1 MLFSD
6 SFLFTLT
13 SIILGKKDRTSREL
27 EFSNMSRR
35 SSRSSTMD
43 QGEFILEC
51 KAAYLSMF
59 DSIKEKIESQDSL
72 LEALQQTGR
81 NPSVKILK
89 KYWTN
94 DTDELSFDDF
104 VDICKKEPVTTSDD
118 LMKAFRKIDINGDGY
133 ISLEELH
140 KILTSK
146 GEKKSK
152 SEVKKMIDEVD
163 ENKDGRLDY
172 KEFCQMVMST
182 TEESKKMQRKMMER
196 KEKKKR
202 QDIERRG
209 DISGSQVSVRS
220 AASSVKNQEKS
231 ASKANVESGNGKKEA
246 NKENKD
252 DDDDDDDD
260 EIDEECVTARS
271 GSARSERPKPSP
283 RKSMSET
290 TTSQAQDVS
299 HSRTSLREKTEDVS
313 GSRTSLQSKDDVL
326 LTSRRSSR
334 SQNKDSSRSK
344 KEKDREGLS
353 SSRLSNSPDKLMGS
367 NSTLQNIPDV
377 IGSNISLTSASGLM
391 AKNLRQNGK
400 EFDCDFVAVMMFVT
414 YTGEGSPP
422 IPAQRKSLLHTA
434 SSSDPDDLPR
444 PSPRVKKD
452 KSRQGSV
459 SRAHKLDEPKNLREW
474 THTKSKGS
482 FFMEDGSLICHQYD
496 FNLPDDSKI
505 WITIQPQKGS
515 RGMDSSPVDT
525 SVFILRDRPDEDGNL
540 LVAFTEHRDSRGK
553 YGVSCDLS
561 AGKYYIMPYTTG
573 CRFKSRKSESG
584 KEAKLVSQDK
594 GGKYVITKSFRKVL
608 EDIFDYSDL
617 DGNGFMSRKEFN
629 LFNIRTSGE
638 EVADEEWQVVEDRI
652 DLEDGEITKAG
663 FLQLNEL
670 EAEDSEGDTEDLW
683 TTLVSM
689 GYNKQLVM
697 DQANVPSNLDV
708 LYTEDCENDADYPTY
723 PGDLSFDDIISKSF
737 IKHGEISRVKG
748 MKDLC
753 MYTYTND
760 GWATLVLDNKSH
772 TRVRVELDCSR
783 SENVTSNHDSL
794 QRTLRVDPGSTV
806 IAYHLMPEDDDRDWQ
821 VKCTETIR

>member
-1 MLFSD
+1 
-6 SFLFTLT
+6 
-13 SIILGKKDRTSREL
+13 
-27 EFSNMSRR
+27 MSRR

-202 QDIERRG
+202 QDIERRVG
-209 DISGSQVSVRS
+209 TPAGS
-220 AASSVKNQEKS
+220 
-231 ASKANVESGNGKKEA
+231 
-246 NKENKD
+246 
-252 DDDDDDDD
+252 
-260 EIDEECVTARS
+260 
-271 GSARSERPKPSP
+271 
-283 RKSMSET
+283 RKS
-290 TTSQAQDVS
+290 
-299 HSRTSLREKTEDVS
+299 
-313 GSRTSLQSKDDVL
+313 
-326 LTSRRSSR
+326 
-334 SQNKDSSRSK
+334 
-344 KEKDREGLS
+344 
-353 SSRLSNSPDKLMGS
+353 
-367 NSTLQNIPDV
+367 
-377 IGSNISLTSASGLM
+377 
-391 AKNLRQNGK
+391 
-400 EFDCDFVAVMMFVT
+400 
-414 YTGEGSPP
+414 
-422 IPAQRKSLLHTA
+422 SLL
-434 SSSDPDDLPR
+434 SIDDLPR

-697 DQANVPSNLDV
+697 DQACPFQLDV
-708 LYTEDCENDADYPTY
+708 YTEDCDDAELDVVRVDSYPTY

-806 IAYHLMPEDDDRDWQ
+806 VSFLPLN
-821 VKCTETIR
+821 

>member
-1 MLFSD
+1 
-6 SFLFTLT
+6 
-13 SIILGKKDRTSREL
+13 
-27 EFSNMSRR
+27 MSRR

-202 QDIERRG
+202 QDIERR
-209 DISGSQVSVRS
+209 
-220 AASSVKNQEKS
+220 E
-231 ASKANVESGNGKKEA
+231 KEA
-246 NKENKD
+246 NKENK

-391 AKNLRQNGK
+391 AKNLRQNVGTPAGSRK
-400 EFDCDFVAVMMFVT
+400 SSLLSI
-414 YTGEGSPP
+414 GEGSPP

-697 DQANVPSNLDV
+697 DQACPFQLDV
-708 LYTEDCENDADYPTY
+708 YTEDCDDAELDVVRVDSYPTY

-753 MYTYTND
+753 MYTYTNE

>member
-1 MLFSD
+1 
-6 SFLFTLT
+6 
-13 SIILGKKDRTSREL
+13 
-27 EFSNMSRR
+27 
-35 SSRSSTMD
+35 
-43 QGEFILEC
+43 
-51 KAAYLSMF
+51 MF

-81 NPSVKILK
+81 NPSVKVLK
-89 KYWTN
+89 KYWTY

-104 VDICKKEPVTTSDD
+104 VDICRKEPVTTSDD

-163 ENKDGRLDY
+163 ENRDGRLDY
-172 KEFCQMVMST
+172 KEFCKMVMST

-196 KEKKKR
+196 KEKKKK
-202 QDIERRG
+202 QEIERRG
-209 DISGSQVSVRS
+209 DVSGSQVSVRS
-220 AASSVKNQEKS
+220 TASSVKI
-231 ASKANVESGNGKKEA
+231 G
-246 NKENKD
+246 
-252 DDDDDDDD
+252 
-260 EIDEECVTARS
+260 T
-271 GSARSERPKPSP
+271 P
-283 RKSMSET
+283 
-290 TTSQAQDVS
+290 
-299 HSRTSLREKTEDVS
+299 S
-313 GSRTSLQSKDDVL
+313 GSRKS
-326 LTSRRSSR
+326 
-334 SQNKDSSRSK
+334 
-344 KEKDREGLS
+344 
-353 SSRLSNSPDKLMGS
+353 
-367 NSTLQNIPDV
+367 
-377 IGSNISLTSASGLM
+377 
-391 AKNLRQNGK
+391 
-400 EFDCDFVAVMMFVT
+400 
-414 YTGEGSPP
+414 
-422 IPAQRKSLLHTA
+422 SLL
-434 SSSDPDDLPR
+434 SIDDLPR

-452 KSRQGSV
+452 KSRQSSV
-459 SRAHKLDEPKNLREW
+459 SRSHKLDEPKNLREW

-505 WITIQPQKGS
+505 WITMQPQKAS
-515 RGMDSSPVDT
+515 RGMDSNPVDT

-540 LVAFTEHRDSRGK
+540 LVAFTEHRDARGK

-573 CRFKSRKSESG
+573 CRFKSRKSESE

-594 GGKYVITKSFRKVL
+594 GGKYVITKAFRKVL

-689 GYNKQLVM
+689 GYNKQLIM
-697 DQANVPSNLDV
+697 DQACPFQLDV
-708 LYTEDCENDADYPTY
+708 YTEDCDDAELDVVRVDSYPTY

-753 MYTYTND
+753 MYTYKND
-760 GWATLVLDNKSH
+760 GWAALVLDNKSH

-783 SENVTSNHDSL
+783 SENVISNHDSL

>member
-1 MLFSD
+1 
-6 SFLFTLT
+6 
-13 SIILGKKDRTSREL
+13 
-27 EFSNMSRR
+27 MSRR

-81 NPSVKILK
+81 NPSVKVLK

-94 DTDELSFDDF
+94 DIDELSFDDF

-182 TEESKKMQRKMMER
+182 TEENKKMQRKMMER

-209 DISGSQVSVRS
+209 DVSGSQVSVRS

-231 ASKANVESGNGKKEA
+231 ASKANVEFGNGIGTPA
-246 NKENKD
+246 
-252 DDDDDDDD
+252 
-260 EIDEECVTARS
+260 
-271 GSARSERPKPSP
+271 GS
-283 RKSMSET
+283 RKS
-290 TTSQAQDVS
+290 
-299 HSRTSLREKTEDVS
+299 
-313 GSRTSLQSKDDVL
+313 
-326 LTSRRSSR
+326 
-334 SQNKDSSRSK
+334 
-344 KEKDREGLS
+344 
-353 SSRLSNSPDKLMGS
+353 
-367 NSTLQNIPDV
+367 
-377 IGSNISLTSASGLM
+377 
-391 AKNLRQNGK
+391 
-400 EFDCDFVAVMMFVT
+400 
-414 YTGEGSPP
+414 
-422 IPAQRKSLLHTA
+422 SLL
-434 SSSDPDDLPR
+434 SIDDLPR

-573 CRFKSRKSESG
+573 CRFKNRKSESG

-697 DQANVPSNLDV
+697 DQACPFQLDV
-708 LYTEDCENDADYPTY
+708 YTEDCDDAELDVVRVDSYPTY

>member
-1 MLFSD
+1 
-6 SFLFTLT
+6 
-13 SIILGKKDRTSREL
+13 
-27 EFSNMSRR
+27 MSRR

-81 NPSVKILK
+81 NPSVKVLK

-104 VDICKKEPVTTSDD
+104 VDICRKEPVTTSDD

-152 SEVKKMIDEVD
+152 SEVKTMIDEVD
-163 ENKDGRLDY
+163 ENRDGRLDY
-172 KEFCQMVMST
+172 KEEPVLRYSEFCKMVMST

-196 KEKKKR
+196 KEKKKK
-202 QDIERRG
+202 QEIERRG
-209 DISGSQVSVRS
+209 DVSGSQVSVRS
-220 AASSVKNQEKS
+220 TASSVKNQEKS
-231 ASKANVESGNGKKEA
+231 ASQANIESGNRIG
-246 NKENKD
+246 
-252 DDDDDDDD
+252 
-260 EIDEECVTARS
+260 T
-271 GSARSERPKPSP
+271 P
-283 RKSMSET
+283 
-290 TTSQAQDVS
+290 
-299 HSRTSLREKTEDVS
+299 S
-313 GSRTSLQSKDDVL
+313 GSRKS
-326 LTSRRSSR
+326 
-334 SQNKDSSRSK
+334 
-344 KEKDREGLS
+344 
-353 SSRLSNSPDKLMGS
+353 
-367 NSTLQNIPDV
+367 
-377 IGSNISLTSASGLM
+377 
-391 AKNLRQNGK
+391 
-400 EFDCDFVAVMMFVT
+400 
-414 YTGEGSPP
+414 
-422 IPAQRKSLLHTA
+422 SLL
-434 SSSDPDDLPR
+434 SIDDLPR

-452 KSRQGSV
+452 KSRQSSV
-459 SRAHKLDEPKNLREW
+459 SRSHKLDEPKNLREW

-505 WITIQPQKGS
+505 WITMQPQKAS
-515 RGMDSSPVDT
+515 RGMDSNPVDT

-540 LVAFTEHRDSRGK
+540 LVAFTEHRDGRGK

-573 CRFKSRKSESG
+573 CRFKSRKSESE

-594 GGKYVITKSFRKVL
+594 GGKYVITKAFRKVL

-689 GYNKQLVM
+689 GYNKQLIM
-697 DQANVPSNLDV
+697 DQACPFQLDV
-708 LYTEDCENDADYPTY
+708 YTEDCDDAELDVVRVDSYPTY

-753 MYTYTND
+753 MYTYKND
-760 GWATLVLDNKSH
+760 GWASLVLDNKSH

-783 SENVTSNHDSL
+783 SENVISNHDSL
-794 QRTLRVDPGSTV
+794 QRTLRVDPGSTL
-806 IAYHLMPEDDDRDWQ
+806 IAYHLMPEDEDRDWQ

>member
-1 MLFSD
+1 
-6 SFLFTLT
+6 
-13 SIILGKKDRTSREL
+13 
-27 EFSNMSRR
+27 MSRR

-220 AASSVKNQEKS
+220 AASSVK
-231 ASKANVESGNGKKEA
+231 KKEA
-246 NKENKD
+246 NKENK

-344 KEKDREGLS
+344 KEKDREVGT
-353 SSRLSNSPDKLMGS
+353 PAGS
-367 NSTLQNIPDV
+367 
-377 IGSNISLTSASGLM
+377 
-391 AKNLRQNGK
+391 
-400 EFDCDFVAVMMFVT
+400 
-414 YTGEGSPP
+414 
-422 IPAQRKSLLHTA
+422 RKSSLL
-434 SSSDPDDLPR
+434 SIDDLPR

-697 DQANVPSNLDV
+697 DQACPFQLDV
-708 LYTEDCENDADYPTY
+708 YTEDCDDAELDVVRVDSYPTY

-753 MYTYTND
+753 MYTYTNE

>member
-1 MLFSD
+1 
-6 SFLFTLT
+6 
-13 SIILGKKDRTSREL
+13 
-27 EFSNMSRR
+27 MSRR

-220 AASSVKNQEKS
+220 AASSVKIGTP
-231 ASKANVESGNGKKEA
+231 A
-246 NKENKD
+246 
-252 DDDDDDDD
+252 
-260 EIDEECVTARS
+260 
-271 GSARSERPKPSP
+271 GS
-283 RKSMSET
+283 RKS
-290 TTSQAQDVS
+290 
-299 HSRTSLREKTEDVS
+299 SL
-313 GSRTSLQSKDDVL
+313 
-326 LTSRRSSR
+326 
-334 SQNKDSSRSK
+334 
-344 KEKDREGLS
+344 LS
-353 SSRLSNSPDKLMGS
+353 
-367 NSTLQNIPDV
+367 I
-377 IGSNISLTSASGLM
+377 
-391 AKNLRQNGK
+391 
-400 EFDCDFVAVMMFVT
+400 
-414 YTGEGSPP
+414 GEGSPP

-697 DQANVPSNLDV
+697 DQACPFQLDV
-708 LYTEDCENDADYPTY
+708 YTEDCDDAELDVVRVDSYPTY

-806 IAYHLMPEDDDRDWQ
+806 VSFLPLN
-821 VKCTETIR
+821 

>member
-1 MLFSD
+1 
-6 SFLFTLT
+6 
-13 SIILGKKDRTSREL
+13 
-27 EFSNMSRR
+27 
-35 SSRSSTMD
+35 MD

-81 NPSVKILK
+81 NPSVKVLK
-89 KYWTN
+89 KYWTY

-104 VDICKKEPVTTSDD
+104 VDICRKEPVTTSDD

-163 ENKDGRLDY
+163 ENRDGRLDY
-172 KEFCQMVMST
+172 KEFCKMVMST

-196 KEKKKR
+196 KEKKKK
-202 QDIERRG
+202 QEIERRG
-209 DISGSQVSVRS
+209 DVSGSQVSVRS
-220 AASSVKNQEKS
+220 TASSVKNQEKS
-231 ASKANVESGNGKKEA
+231 ASQANIEPGSRKKEA
-246 NKENKD
+246 NKENK
-252 DDDDDDDD
+252 DDDDDDD

-290 TTSQAQDVS
+290 TTSQAKDVS
-299 HSRTSLREKTEDVS
+299 PLRTSFKEKTEDVS

-334 SQNKDSSRSK
+334 SQTKDSSRSK
-344 KEKDREGLS
+344 MEKDREGLS
-353 SSRLSNSPDKLMGS
+353 SSRLSNSPDKLIGS
-367 NSTLQNIPDV
+367 NSTLQNVPDV
-377 IGSNISLTSASGLM
+377 MGSNISLTSASGLM
-391 AKNLRQNGK
+391 AKNLRQNVGTPSGSRK
-400 EFDCDFVAVMMFVT
+400 SSLLSI
-414 YTGEGSPP
+414 GEGSPP

-452 KSRQGSV
+452 KSRQSSV
-459 SRAHKLDEPKNLREW
+459 SRSHKLDEPKNLREW

-505 WITIQPQKGS
+505 WITMQPQKAS
-515 RGMDSSPVDT
+515 RGMDSNPVDT

-540 LVAFTEHRDSRGK
+540 LVAFTEHRDARGK

-573 CRFKSRKSESG
+573 CRFKSRKSESE

-594 GGKYVITKSFRKVL
+594 GGKYVITKAFRKVL

-663 FLQLNEL
+663 F
-670 EAEDSEGDTEDLW
+670 S
-683 TTLVSM
+683 TT
-689 GYNKQLVM
+689 
-697 DQANVPSNLDV
+697 
-708 LYTEDCENDADYPTY
+708 
-723 PGDLSFDDIISKSF
+723 
-737 IKHGEISRVKG
+737 
-748 MKDLC
+748 
-753 MYTYTND
+753 
-760 GWATLVLDNKSH
+760 
-772 TRVRVELDCSR
+772 
-783 SENVTSNHDSL
+783 
-794 QRTLRVDPGSTV
+794 QRIGS
-806 IAYHLMPEDDDRDWQ
+806 
-821 VKCTETIR
+821 

>member
-1 MLFSD
+1 
-6 SFLFTLT
+6 
-13 SIILGKKDRTSREL
+13 
-27 EFSNMSRR
+27 MSRR

-172 KEFCQMVMST
+172 KEEPVLFYSEFCQMVMST

-202 QDIERRG
+202 QDIERRVG
-209 DISGSQVSVRS
+209 TPAGS
-220 AASSVKNQEKS
+220 
-231 ASKANVESGNGKKEA
+231 
-246 NKENKD
+246 
-252 DDDDDDDD
+252 
-260 EIDEECVTARS
+260 
-271 GSARSERPKPSP
+271 
-283 RKSMSET
+283 RKS
-290 TTSQAQDVS
+290 
-299 HSRTSLREKTEDVS
+299 SL
-313 GSRTSLQSKDDVL
+313 
-326 LTSRRSSR
+326 
-334 SQNKDSSRSK
+334 
-344 KEKDREGLS
+344 LS
-353 SSRLSNSPDKLMGS
+353 
-367 NSTLQNIPDV
+367 I
-377 IGSNISLTSASGLM
+377 
-391 AKNLRQNGK
+391 
-400 EFDCDFVAVMMFVT
+400 
-414 YTGEGSPP
+414 GEGSPP

-697 DQANVPSNLDV
+697 DQACPFQLDV
-708 LYTEDCENDADYPTY
+708 YTEDCDDAELDVVRVDSYPTY

-753 MYTYTND
+753 MYTYTNE

>member
-1 MLFSD
+1 
-6 SFLFTLT
+6 
-13 SIILGKKDRTSREL
+13 
-27 EFSNMSRR
+27 MSRR

-81 NPSVKILK
+81 NPSVKVLK

-94 DTDELSFDDF
+94 DIDELSFDDF

-182 TEESKKMQRKMMER
+182 TEENKKMQRKMMER

-209 DISGSQVSVRS
+209 DVSGSQVSVRS

-231 ASKANVESGNGKKEA
+231 ASKANVEFGNGIGTPA
-246 NKENKD
+246 
-252 DDDDDDDD
+252 
-260 EIDEECVTARS
+260 
-271 GSARSERPKPSP
+271 GS
-283 RKSMSET
+283 RKS
-290 TTSQAQDVS
+290 
-299 HSRTSLREKTEDVS
+299 SL
-313 GSRTSLQSKDDVL
+313 
-326 LTSRRSSR
+326 
-334 SQNKDSSRSK
+334 
-344 KEKDREGLS
+344 LS
-353 SSRLSNSPDKLMGS
+353 
-367 NSTLQNIPDV
+367 I
-377 IGSNISLTSASGLM
+377 
-391 AKNLRQNGK
+391 
-400 EFDCDFVAVMMFVT
+400 
-414 YTGEGSPP
+414 GEGSPP

-573 CRFKSRKSESG
+573 CRFKNRKSESG

-697 DQANVPSNLDV
+697 DQACPFQLDV
-708 LYTEDCENDADYPTY
+708 YTEDCDDAELDVVRVDSYPTY

>member
-6 SFLFTLT
+6 NFLFTLT
-13 SIILGKKDRTSREL
+13 SILLGKDRTSREL

-202 QDIERRG
+202 QDIERR
-209 DISGSQVSVRS
+209 
-220 AASSVKNQEKS
+220 
-231 ASKANVESGNGKKEA
+231 
-246 NKENKD
+246 
-252 DDDDDDDD
+252 
-260 EIDEECVTARS
+260 
-271 GSARSERPKPSP
+271 
-283 RKSMSET
+283 
-290 TTSQAQDVS
+290 
-299 HSRTSLREKTEDVS
+299 
-313 GSRTSLQSKDDVL
+313 
-326 LTSRRSSR
+326 
-334 SQNKDSSRSK
+334 
-344 KEKDREGLS
+344 
-353 SSRLSNSPDKLMGS
+353 
-367 NSTLQNIPDV
+367 
-377 IGSNISLTSASGLM
+377 
-391 AKNLRQNGK
+391 
-400 EFDCDFVAVMMFVT
+400 
-414 YTGEGSPP
+414 
-422 IPAQRKSLLHTA
+422 
-434 SSSDPDDLPR
+434 DDLPR

-697 DQANVPSNLDV
+697 DQACPFQLDV
-708 LYTEDCENDADYPTY
+708 YTEDCDDAELDVVRVDSYPTY

-737 IKHGEISRVKG
+737 IKQGEISRVKG

>member
-1 MLFSD
+1 
-6 SFLFTLT
+6 
-13 SIILGKKDRTSREL
+13 
-27 EFSNMSRR
+27 
-35 SSRSSTMD
+35 
-43 QGEFILEC
+43 
-51 KAAYLSMF
+51 
-59 DSIKEKIESQDSL
+59 
-72 LEALQQTGR
+72 
-81 NPSVKILK
+81 
-89 KYWTN
+89 
-94 DTDELSFDDF
+94 
-104 VDICKKEPVTTSDD
+104 
-118 LMKAFRKIDINGDGY
+118 
-133 ISLEELH
+133 
-140 KILTSK
+140 
-146 GEKKSK
+146 
-152 SEVKKMIDEVD
+152 
-163 ENKDGRLDY
+163 
-172 KEFCQMVMST
+172 MVMST

-220 AASSVKNQEKS
+220 AASSVK
-231 ASKANVESGNGKKEA
+231 KKEA
-246 NKENKD
+246 NKENK
-252 DDDDDDDD
+252 DDDDDD

-353 SSRLSNSPDKLMGS
+353 SSRLSNSPDKLLGS

-391 AKNLRQNGK
+391 AKNLRQNVGTP
-400 EFDCDFVAVMMFVT
+400 A
-414 YTGEGSPP
+414 GS
-422 IPAQRKSLLHTA
+422 RKSSLL
-434 SSSDPDDLPR
+434 SIDDLPR

-697 DQANVPSNLDV
+697 DQACPFQLDV
-708 LYTEDCENDADYPTY
+708 YTEDCDDAELDVVRVDSYPTY

-806 IAYHLMPEDDDRDWQ
+806 VSFLPLN
-821 VKCTETIR
+821 

>member
-6 SFLFTLT
+6 NFLFTLT
-13 SIILGKKDRTSREL
+13 SILLGKDRTSREL

-202 QDIERRG
+202 QDIERR
-209 DISGSQVSVRS
+209 
-220 AASSVKNQEKS
+220 E
-231 ASKANVESGNGKKEA
+231 KEA

-252 DDDDDDDD
+252 EDDD

-299 HSRTSLREKTEDVS
+299 PSRTSLREKTEDVS

-391 AKNLRQNGK
+391 AKNLRQNVGTPAGSRK
-400 EFDCDFVAVMMFVT
+400 SSLLSI
-414 YTGEGSPP
+414 GEGSPP

-697 DQANVPSNLDV
+697 DQACPFQLDV
-708 LYTEDCENDADYPTY
+708 YTEDCDDAELDVVRVDSYPTY

-737 IKHGEISRVKG
+737 IKQGEISRVKG

>member
-1 MLFSD
+1 
-6 SFLFTLT
+6 
-13 SIILGKKDRTSREL
+13 
-27 EFSNMSRR
+27 MSRR

-202 QDIERRG
+202 QDIERR
-209 DISGSQVSVRS
+209 
-220 AASSVKNQEKS
+220 E
-231 ASKANVESGNGKKEA
+231 KEA
-246 NKENKD
+246 NKENK
-252 DDDDDDDD
+252 DDDDDD

-344 KEKDREGLS
+344 KEKDREVGTPAGSRKSSLLS
-353 SSRLSNSPDKLMGS
+353 
-367 NSTLQNIPDV
+367 I
-377 IGSNISLTSASGLM
+377 
-391 AKNLRQNGK
+391 
-400 EFDCDFVAVMMFVT
+400 
-414 YTGEGSPP
+414 GEGSPP

-697 DQANVPSNLDV
+697 DQACPFQLDV
-708 LYTEDCENDADYPTY
+708 YTEDCDDAELDVVRVDSYPTY

-806 IAYHLMPEDDDRDWQ
+806 VSFLPLN
-821 VKCTETIR
+821 

>member
-6 SFLFTLT
+6 NFLFTLT
-13 SIILGKKDRTSREL
+13 SILLGKDRTSREL

-209 DISGSQVSVRS
+209 DVSGSQVSVRS

-231 ASKANVESGNGKKEA
+231 SSHAYIGNGKKEA

-252 DDDDDDDD
+252 EDDD

-299 HSRTSLREKTEDVS
+299 PSRTSLREKTEDVS

-391 AKNLRQNGK
+391 AKNLRQNVGTPAGSRK
-400 EFDCDFVAVMMFVT
+400 SSLLSI
-414 YTGEGSPP
+414 GEGSPP

-697 DQANVPSNLDV
+697 DQACPFQLDV
-708 LYTEDCENDADYPTY
+708 YTEDCDDAELDVVRVDSYPTY

-737 IKHGEISRVKG
+737 IKQGEISRVKG

>member
-1 MLFSD
+1 
-6 SFLFTLT
+6 
-13 SIILGKKDRTSREL
+13 
-27 EFSNMSRR
+27 MSRR

-172 KEFCQMVMST
+172 KEEPVLFYSEFCQMVMST

-231 ASKANVESGNGKKEA
+231 SSKANVESGNGKKEA
-246 NKENKD
+246 NKENK

-344 KEKDREGLS
+344 KEKDREVGT
-353 SSRLSNSPDKLMGS
+353 PAGS
-367 NSTLQNIPDV
+367 
-377 IGSNISLTSASGLM
+377 
-391 AKNLRQNGK
+391 
-400 EFDCDFVAVMMFVT
+400 
-414 YTGEGSPP
+414 
-422 IPAQRKSLLHTA
+422 RKSSLL
-434 SSSDPDDLPR
+434 SIDDLPR

-697 DQANVPSNLDV
+697 DQACPFQLDV
-708 LYTEDCENDADYPTY
+708 YTEDCDDAELDVVRVDSYPTY

-753 MYTYTND
+753 MYTYTNE

>member
-1 MLFSD
+1 
-6 SFLFTLT
+6 
-13 SIILGKKDRTSREL
+13 
-27 EFSNMSRR
+27 
-35 SSRSSTMD
+35 MD

-81 NPSVKILK
+81 NPSVKVLK
-89 KYWTN
+89 KYWTY

-104 VDICKKEPVTTSDD
+104 VDICRKEPVTTSDD

-163 ENKDGRLDY
+163 ENRDGRLDY
-172 KEFCQMVMST
+172 KEFCKMVMST

-196 KEKKKR
+196 KEKKKK
-202 QDIERRG
+202 QEIERRG
-209 DISGSQVSVRS
+209 DVSGSQVSVRS
-220 AASSVKNQEKS
+220 TASSVK
-231 ASKANVESGNGKKEA
+231 KKEA
-246 NKENKD
+246 NKENK
-252 DDDDDDDD
+252 DDDDDDD

-290 TTSQAQDVS
+290 TTSQAKDVS
-299 HSRTSLREKTEDVS
+299 PLRTSFKEKTEDVS

-334 SQNKDSSRSK
+334 SQTKDSSRSK
-344 KEKDREGLS
+344 MEKDREGLS
-353 SSRLSNSPDKLMGS
+353 SSRLSNSPDKLIGS
-367 NSTLQNIPDV
+367 NSTLQNVPDV
-377 IGSNISLTSASGLM
+377 MGSNISLTSASGLM
-391 AKNLRQNGK
+391 AKNLRQNVG
-400 EFDCDFVAVMMFVT
+400 T
-414 YTGEGSPP
+414 PSGS
-422 IPAQRKSLLHTA
+422 RKSSLL
-434 SSSDPDDLPR
+434 SIDDLPR

-452 KSRQGSV
+452 KSRQSSV
-459 SRAHKLDEPKNLREW
+459 SRSHKLDEPKNLREW

-505 WITIQPQKGS
+505 WITMQPQKAS
-515 RGMDSSPVDT
+515 RGMDSNPVDT

-540 LVAFTEHRDSRGK
+540 LVAFTEHRDARGK

-573 CRFKSRKSESG
+573 CRFKSRKSESE

-594 GGKYVITKSFRKVL
+594 GGKYVITKAFRKVL

-663 FLQLNEL
+663 F
-670 EAEDSEGDTEDLW
+670 S
-683 TTLVSM
+683 TT
-689 GYNKQLVM
+689 
-697 DQANVPSNLDV
+697 
-708 LYTEDCENDADYPTY
+708 
-723 PGDLSFDDIISKSF
+723 
-737 IKHGEISRVKG
+737 
-748 MKDLC
+748 
-753 MYTYTND
+753 
-760 GWATLVLDNKSH
+760 
-772 TRVRVELDCSR
+772 
-783 SENVTSNHDSL
+783 
-794 QRTLRVDPGSTV
+794 QRIGS
-806 IAYHLMPEDDDRDWQ
+806 
-821 VKCTETIR
+821 

>member
-6 SFLFTLT
+6 NFLFTLT
-13 SIILGKKDRTSREL
+13 SILLGKDRTSREL

-209 DISGSQVSVRS
+209 DVSGSQVSVRS

-231 ASKANVESGNGKKEA
+231 SSHAYIGNGKKEA

-252 DDDDDDDD
+252 EDDD

-299 HSRTSLREKTEDVS
+299 PSRTSLREKTEDVS

-344 KEKDREGLS
+344 KEKDREVGTPAGSRKSSLLS
-353 SSRLSNSPDKLMGS
+353 
-367 NSTLQNIPDV
+367 I
-377 IGSNISLTSASGLM
+377 
-391 AKNLRQNGK
+391 
-400 EFDCDFVAVMMFVT
+400 
-414 YTGEGSPP
+414 GEGSPP

-697 DQANVPSNLDV
+697 DQACPFQLDV
-708 LYTEDCENDADYPTY
+708 YTEDCDDAELDVVRVDSYPTY

-737 IKHGEISRVKG
+737 IKQGEISRVKG

>member
-6 SFLFTLT
+6 NFLFTLT
-13 SIILGKKDRTSREL
+13 SILLGKDRTSREL

-209 DISGSQVSVRS
+209 DVSGSQVSVRS
-220 AASSVKNQEKS
+220 AASSVKIGTP
-231 ASKANVESGNGKKEA
+231 A
-246 NKENKD
+246 
-252 DDDDDDDD
+252 
-260 EIDEECVTARS
+260 
-271 GSARSERPKPSP
+271 GS
-283 RKSMSET
+283 RKS
-290 TTSQAQDVS
+290 
-299 HSRTSLREKTEDVS
+299 
-313 GSRTSLQSKDDVL
+313 
-326 LTSRRSSR
+326 
-334 SQNKDSSRSK
+334 
-344 KEKDREGLS
+344 
-353 SSRLSNSPDKLMGS
+353 
-367 NSTLQNIPDV
+367 
-377 IGSNISLTSASGLM
+377 
-391 AKNLRQNGK
+391 
-400 EFDCDFVAVMMFVT
+400 
-414 YTGEGSPP
+414 
-422 IPAQRKSLLHTA
+422 SLL
-434 SSSDPDDLPR
+434 SIDDLPR

-697 DQANVPSNLDV
+697 DQACPFQLDV
-708 LYTEDCENDADYPTY
+708 YTEDCDDAELDVVRVDSYPTY

-737 IKHGEISRVKG
+737 IKQGEISRVKG

>member
-1 MLFSD
+1 
-6 SFLFTLT
+6 
-13 SIILGKKDRTSREL
+13 
-27 EFSNMSRR
+27 MSRR

-81 NPSVKILK
+81 NPSVKVLK

-94 DTDELSFDDF
+94 DIDELSFDDF

-182 TEESKKMQRKMMER
+182 TEENKKMQRKMMER

-202 QDIERRG
+202 QDIERR
-209 DISGSQVSVRS
+209 D
-220 AASSVKNQEKS
+220 QEKS
-231 ASKANVESGNGKKEA
+231 ASKANVEFGNGKKEA

-252 DDDDDDDD
+252 EDDD
-260 EIDEECVTARS
+260 EIDEECVTARN

-299 HSRTSLREKTEDVS
+299 PSRTSLREKTEDVS

-344 KEKDREGLS
+344 KEKDKEGLS

-367 NSTLQNIPDV
+367 NSTLQNVPDV

-391 AKNLRQNGK
+391 AKNLRQNVGTPAGSRK
-400 EFDCDFVAVMMFVT
+400 SSLLSI
-414 YTGEGSPP
+414 GEGSPP

-573 CRFKSRKSESG
+573 CRFKNRKSESG

-697 DQANVPSNLDV
+697 DQACPFQLDV
-708 LYTEDCENDADYPTY
+708 YTEDCDDAELDVVRVDSYPTY

>member
-1 MLFSD
+1 
-6 SFLFTLT
+6 
-13 SIILGKKDRTSREL
+13 
-27 EFSNMSRR
+27 MSRR

-81 NPSVKILK
+81 NPSVKVLK

-94 DTDELSFDDF
+94 DIDELSFDDF

-182 TEESKKMQRKMMER
+182 TEENKKMQRKMMER

-209 DISGSQVSVRS
+209 DVSGSQVSVRS
-220 AASSVKNQEKS
+220 AASSVKIGTP
-231 ASKANVESGNGKKEA
+231 A
-246 NKENKD
+246 
-252 DDDDDDDD
+252 
-260 EIDEECVTARS
+260 
-271 GSARSERPKPSP
+271 GS
-283 RKSMSET
+283 RKS
-290 TTSQAQDVS
+290 
-299 HSRTSLREKTEDVS
+299 
-313 GSRTSLQSKDDVL
+313 
-326 LTSRRSSR
+326 
-334 SQNKDSSRSK
+334 
-344 KEKDREGLS
+344 
-353 SSRLSNSPDKLMGS
+353 
-367 NSTLQNIPDV
+367 
-377 IGSNISLTSASGLM
+377 
-391 AKNLRQNGK
+391 
-400 EFDCDFVAVMMFVT
+400 
-414 YTGEGSPP
+414 
-422 IPAQRKSLLHTA
+422 SLL
-434 SSSDPDDLPR
+434 SIDDLPR

-573 CRFKSRKSESG
+573 CRFKNRKSESG

-697 DQANVPSNLDV
+697 DQACPFQLDV
-708 LYTEDCENDADYPTY
+708 YTEDCDDAELDVVRVDSYPTY

>member
-6 SFLFTLT
+6 NFLFTLT
-13 SIILGKKDRTSREL
+13 SILLGKDRTSREL

-202 QDIERRG
+202 QDIERR
-209 DISGSQVSVRS
+209 D
-220 AASSVKNQEKS
+220 QEKS
-231 ASKANVESGNGKKEA
+231 SSHAYIGNGIGTPA
-246 NKENKD
+246 
-252 DDDDDDDD
+252 
-260 EIDEECVTARS
+260 
-271 GSARSERPKPSP
+271 GS
-283 RKSMSET
+283 RKS
-290 TTSQAQDVS
+290 
-299 HSRTSLREKTEDVS
+299 
-313 GSRTSLQSKDDVL
+313 
-326 LTSRRSSR
+326 
-334 SQNKDSSRSK
+334 
-344 KEKDREGLS
+344 
-353 SSRLSNSPDKLMGS
+353 
-367 NSTLQNIPDV
+367 
-377 IGSNISLTSASGLM
+377 
-391 AKNLRQNGK
+391 
-400 EFDCDFVAVMMFVT
+400 
-414 YTGEGSPP
+414 
-422 IPAQRKSLLHTA
+422 SLL
-434 SSSDPDDLPR
+434 SIDDLPR

-697 DQANVPSNLDV
+697 DQACPFQLDV
-708 LYTEDCENDADYPTY
+708 YTEDCDDAELDVVRVDSYPTY

-737 IKHGEISRVKG
+737 IKQGEISRVKG

>member
-1 MLFSD
+1 
-6 SFLFTLT
+6 
-13 SIILGKKDRTSREL
+13 
-27 EFSNMSRR
+27 MSRR

-81 NPSVKILK
+81 NPSVKVLK

-104 VDICKKEPVTTSDD
+104 VDICRKEPVTTSDD

-152 SEVKKMIDEVD
+152 SEVKTMIDEVD
-163 ENKDGRLDY
+163 ENRDGRLDY
-172 KEFCQMVMST
+172 KEFCKMVMST

-196 KEKKKR
+196 KEKKKK
-202 QDIERRG
+202 QEIERRG
-209 DISGSQVSVRS
+209 DVSGSQVSVRS
-220 AASSVKNQEKS
+220 TASSVKNQEKS
-231 ASKANVESGNGKKEA
+231 ASQANIESGNRKKEA
-246 NKENKD
+246 NKENK
-252 DDDDDDDD
+252 DDDDDD

-290 TTSQAQDVS
+290 TTSQAKDVS
-299 HSRTSLREKTEDVS
+299 PLRTSFKEKTEDIS

-334 SQNKDSSRSK
+334 SQTKDSSRSK
-344 KEKDREGLS
+344 KEKDREGLC

-367 NSTLQNIPDV
+367 NSTLQNVPDV
-377 IGSNISLTSASGLM
+377 IGSNVSLTSASGLM
-391 AKNLRQNGK
+391 AKNLRQN
-400 EFDCDFVAVMMFVT
+400 
-414 YTGEGSPP
+414 GEGSPP

-452 KSRQGSV
+452 KSRQSSV
-459 SRAHKLDEPKNLREW
+459 SRSHKLDEPKNLREW

-505 WITIQPQKGS
+505 WITMQPQKAS
-515 RGMDSSPVDT
+515 RGMDSNPVDT

-540 LVAFTEHRDSRGK
+540 LVAFTEHRDGRGK

-573 CRFKSRKSESG
+573 CRFKSRKSESE

-594 GGKYVITKSFRKVL
+594 GGKYVITKAFRKVL

-689 GYNKQLVM
+689 GYNKQLIM
-697 DQANVPSNLDV
+697 DQACPFQLDV
-708 LYTEDCENDADYPTY
+708 YTEDCDDAELDVVRVDSYPTY

-753 MYTYTND
+753 MYTYKND
-760 GWATLVLDNKSH
+760 GWASLVLDNKSH

-783 SENVTSNHDSL
+783 SENVISNHDSL
-794 QRTLRVDPGSTV
+794 QRTLRVDPGSTL
-806 IAYHLMPEDDDRDWQ
+806 IAYHLMPEDEDRDWQ

>member
-1 MLFSD
+1 
-6 SFLFTLT
+6 
-13 SIILGKKDRTSREL
+13 
-27 EFSNMSRR
+27 MSRR

-202 QDIERRG
+202 QDIERR
-209 DISGSQVSVRS
+209 
-220 AASSVKNQEKS
+220 E
-231 ASKANVESGNGKKEA
+231 KEA
-246 NKENKD
+246 NKENK
-252 DDDDDDDD
+252 DDDDDD

-353 SSRLSNSPDKLMGS
+353 SSRLSNSPDKLLGS

-391 AKNLRQNGK
+391 AKNLRQNVGTP
-400 EFDCDFVAVMMFVT
+400 A
-414 YTGEGSPP
+414 GS
-422 IPAQRKSLLHTA
+422 RKSSLL
-434 SSSDPDDLPR
+434 SIDDLPR

-697 DQANVPSNLDV
+697 DQACPFQLDV
-708 LYTEDCENDADYPTY
+708 YTEDCDDAELDVVRVDSYPTY

-806 IAYHLMPEDDDRDWQ
+806 VSFLPLN
-821 VKCTETIR
+821 

>member
-1 MLFSD
+1 
-6 SFLFTLT
+6 
-13 SIILGKKDRTSREL
+13 
-27 EFSNMSRR
+27 MSRR

-81 NPSVKILK
+81 NPSVKVLK

-94 DTDELSFDDF
+94 DIDELSFDDF

-163 ENKDGRLDY
+163 DNKDGRLDY

-209 DISGSQVSVRS
+209 DVSGSQVSVRS

-231 ASKANVESGNGKKEA
+231 ASKANVEFGNGIGTPA
-246 NKENKD
+246 
-252 DDDDDDDD
+252 
-260 EIDEECVTARS
+260 
-271 GSARSERPKPSP
+271 GS
-283 RKSMSET
+283 RKS
-290 TTSQAQDVS
+290 
-299 HSRTSLREKTEDVS
+299 SL
-313 GSRTSLQSKDDVL
+313 
-326 LTSRRSSR
+326 
-334 SQNKDSSRSK
+334 
-344 KEKDREGLS
+344 LS
-353 SSRLSNSPDKLMGS
+353 
-367 NSTLQNIPDV
+367 I
-377 IGSNISLTSASGLM
+377 
-391 AKNLRQNGK
+391 
-400 EFDCDFVAVMMFVT
+400 
-414 YTGEGSPP
+414 GEGSPP

-434 SSSDPDDLPR
+434 SPSDPDDLPR

-452 KSRQGSV
+452 KSRQGSA

-573 CRFKSRKSESG
+573 CRFKNRKSESG

-697 DQANVPSNLDV
+697 DQACPFQLDV
-708 LYTEDCENDADYPTY
+708 YTEDCDDAELDVVRVDSYPTY

>member
-1 MLFSD
+1 
-6 SFLFTLT
+6 
-13 SIILGKKDRTSREL
+13 
-27 EFSNMSRR
+27 MSRR

-172 KEFCQMVMST
+172 KEEPVLFYSEFCQMVMST

-220 AASSVKNQEKS
+220 AASSVKIGTP
-231 ASKANVESGNGKKEA
+231 A
-246 NKENKD
+246 
-252 DDDDDDDD
+252 
-260 EIDEECVTARS
+260 
-271 GSARSERPKPSP
+271 GS
-283 RKSMSET
+283 RKS
-290 TTSQAQDVS
+290 
-299 HSRTSLREKTEDVS
+299 
-313 GSRTSLQSKDDVL
+313 
-326 LTSRRSSR
+326 
-334 SQNKDSSRSK
+334 
-344 KEKDREGLS
+344 
-353 SSRLSNSPDKLMGS
+353 
-367 NSTLQNIPDV
+367 
-377 IGSNISLTSASGLM
+377 
-391 AKNLRQNGK
+391 
-400 EFDCDFVAVMMFVT
+400 
-414 YTGEGSPP
+414 
-422 IPAQRKSLLHTA
+422 SLL
-434 SSSDPDDLPR
+434 SIDDLPR

-697 DQANVPSNLDV
+697 DQACPFQLDV
-708 LYTEDCENDADYPTY
+708 YTEDCDDAELDVVRVDSYPTY

-753 MYTYTND
+753 MYTYTNE

>member
-6 SFLFTLT
+6 NFLFTLT
-13 SIILGKKDRTSREL
+13 SILLGKDRTSREL

-209 DISGSQVSVRS
+209 DVSGSQVSVRS

-231 ASKANVESGNGKKEA
+231 SSHAYIGNGKKEA

-252 DDDDDDDD
+252 EDDD

-299 HSRTSLREKTEDVS
+299 PSRTSLREKTEDVS

-391 AKNLRQNGK
+391 AKNLRQNVGTP
-400 EFDCDFVAVMMFVT
+400 A
-414 YTGEGSPP
+414 GS
-422 IPAQRKSLLHTA
+422 RKSSLL
-434 SSSDPDDLPR
+434 SIDDLPR

-697 DQANVPSNLDV
+697 DQACPFQLDV
-708 LYTEDCENDADYPTY
+708 YTEDCDDAELDVVRVDSYPTY

-737 IKHGEISRVKG
+737 IKQGEISRVKG

>member
-1 MLFSD
+1 
-6 SFLFTLT
+6 
-13 SIILGKKDRTSREL
+13 
-27 EFSNMSRR
+27 MSRR

-172 KEFCQMVMST
+172 KEEPVLFYSEFCQMVMST

-202 QDIERRG
+202 QDIERR
-209 DISGSQVSVRS
+209 
-220 AASSVKNQEKS
+220 E
-231 ASKANVESGNGKKEA
+231 KEA
-246 NKENKD
+246 NKENK

-391 AKNLRQNGK
+391 AKNLRQNVGTPAGSRK
-400 EFDCDFVAVMMFVT
+400 SSLLSI
-414 YTGEGSPP
+414 GEGSPP

-697 DQANVPSNLDV
+697 DQACPFQLDV
-708 LYTEDCENDADYPTY
+708 YTEDCDDAELDVVRVDSYPTY

-753 MYTYTND
+753 MYTYTNE

>member
-1 MLFSD
+1 
-6 SFLFTLT
+6 
-13 SIILGKKDRTSREL
+13 
-27 EFSNMSRR
+27 MSRR

-81 NPSVKILK
+81 NPSVKVLK

-94 DTDELSFDDF
+94 DIDELSFDDF

-182 TEESKKMQRKMMER
+182 TEENKKMQRKMMER

-202 QDIERRG
+202 QDIERRVG
-209 DISGSQVSVRS
+209 TPAGS
-220 AASSVKNQEKS
+220 
-231 ASKANVESGNGKKEA
+231 
-246 NKENKD
+246 
-252 DDDDDDDD
+252 
-260 EIDEECVTARS
+260 
-271 GSARSERPKPSP
+271 
-283 RKSMSET
+283 RKS
-290 TTSQAQDVS
+290 
-299 HSRTSLREKTEDVS
+299 SL
-313 GSRTSLQSKDDVL
+313 
-326 LTSRRSSR
+326 
-334 SQNKDSSRSK
+334 
-344 KEKDREGLS
+344 LS
-353 SSRLSNSPDKLMGS
+353 
-367 NSTLQNIPDV
+367 I
-377 IGSNISLTSASGLM
+377 
-391 AKNLRQNGK
+391 
-400 EFDCDFVAVMMFVT
+400 
-414 YTGEGSPP
+414 GEGSPP

-573 CRFKSRKSESG
+573 CRFKNRKSESG

-697 DQANVPSNLDV
+697 DQACPFQLDV
-708 LYTEDCENDADYPTY
+708 YTEDCDDAELDVVRVDSYPTY

>member
-1 MLFSD
+1 
-6 SFLFTLT
+6 
-13 SIILGKKDRTSREL
+13 
-27 EFSNMSRR
+27 MSRR

-220 AASSVKNQEKS
+220 AASSVK
-231 ASKANVESGNGKKEA
+231 KKEA
-246 NKENKD
+246 NKENK

-391 AKNLRQNGK
+391 AKNLRQNVGTPAGSRK
-400 EFDCDFVAVMMFVT
+400 SSLLSI
-414 YTGEGSPP
+414 GEGSPP

-697 DQANVPSNLDV
+697 DQACPFQLDV
-708 LYTEDCENDADYPTY
+708 YTEDCDDAELDVVRVDSYPTY

-753 MYTYTND
+753 MYTYTNE

>member
-1 MLFSD
+1 
-6 SFLFTLT
+6 
-13 SIILGKKDRTSREL
+13 
-27 EFSNMSRR
+27 MSRR

-81 NPSVKILK
+81 NPSVKVLK

-104 VDICKKEPVTTSDD
+104 VDICRKEPVTTSDD

-152 SEVKKMIDEVD
+152 SEVKTMIDEVD
-163 ENKDGRLDY
+163 ENRDGRLDY
-172 KEFCQMVMST
+172 KEFCKMVMST

-196 KEKKKR
+196 KEKKKK
-202 QDIERRG
+202 QEIERRVG
-209 DISGSQVSVRS
+209 
-220 AASSVKNQEKS
+220 
-231 ASKANVESGNGKKEA
+231 
-246 NKENKD
+246 
-252 DDDDDDDD
+252 
-260 EIDEECVTARS
+260 T
-271 GSARSERPKPSP
+271 P
-283 RKSMSET
+283 
-290 TTSQAQDVS
+290 
-299 HSRTSLREKTEDVS
+299 S
-313 GSRTSLQSKDDVL
+313 GSRKS
-326 LTSRRSSR
+326 
-334 SQNKDSSRSK
+334 
-344 KEKDREGLS
+344 
-353 SSRLSNSPDKLMGS
+353 
-367 NSTLQNIPDV
+367 
-377 IGSNISLTSASGLM
+377 
-391 AKNLRQNGK
+391 
-400 EFDCDFVAVMMFVT
+400 
-414 YTGEGSPP
+414 
-422 IPAQRKSLLHTA
+422 SLL
-434 SSSDPDDLPR
+434 SIDDLPR

-452 KSRQGSV
+452 KSRQSSV
-459 SRAHKLDEPKNLREW
+459 SRSHKLDEPKNLREW

-505 WITIQPQKGS
+505 WITMQPQKAS
-515 RGMDSSPVDT
+515 RGMDSNPVDT

-540 LVAFTEHRDSRGK
+540 LVAFTEHRDGRGK

-573 CRFKSRKSESG
+573 CRFKSRKSESE

-594 GGKYVITKSFRKVL
+594 GGKYVITKAFRKVL

-689 GYNKQLVM
+689 GYNKQLIM
-697 DQANVPSNLDV
+697 DQACPFQLDV
-708 LYTEDCENDADYPTY
+708 YTEDCDDAELDVVRVDSYPTY

-753 MYTYTND
+753 MYTYKND
-760 GWATLVLDNKSH
+760 GWASLVLDNKSH

-783 SENVTSNHDSL
+783 SENVISNHDSL
-794 QRTLRVDPGSTV
+794 QRTLRVDPGSTL
-806 IAYHLMPEDDDRDWQ
+806 IAYHLMPEDEDRDWQ

>member
-1 MLFSD
+1 
-6 SFLFTLT
+6 
-13 SIILGKKDRTSREL
+13 
-27 EFSNMSRR
+27 
-35 SSRSSTMD
+35 MD

-81 NPSVKILK
+81 NPSVKVLK
-89 KYWTN
+89 KYWTY

-104 VDICKKEPVTTSDD
+104 VDICRKEPVTTSDD

-163 ENKDGRLDY
+163 ENRDGRLDY
-172 KEFCQMVMST
+172 KEFCKMVMST

-196 KEKKKR
+196 KEKKKK
-202 QDIERRG
+202 QEIERRG
-209 DISGSQVSVRS
+209 DVSGSQVSVRS
-220 AASSVKNQEKS
+220 TASSVKNQEKS
-231 ASKANVESGNGKKEA
+231 ASQANIEPGSRKKEA
-246 NKENKD
+246 NKENK
-252 DDDDDDDD
+252 DDDDDDD

-290 TTSQAQDVS
+290 TTSQAKDVS
-299 HSRTSLREKTEDVS
+299 PLRTSFKEKTEDVS

-334 SQNKDSSRSK
+334 SQTKDSSRSK
-344 KEKDREGLS
+344 MEKDREVGTPS
-353 SSRLSNSPDKLMGS
+353 GS
-367 NSTLQNIPDV
+367 
-377 IGSNISLTSASGLM
+377 
-391 AKNLRQNGK
+391 
-400 EFDCDFVAVMMFVT
+400 
-414 YTGEGSPP
+414 
-422 IPAQRKSLLHTA
+422 RKSSLL
-434 SSSDPDDLPR
+434 SIDDLPR

-452 KSRQGSV
+452 KSRQSSV
-459 SRAHKLDEPKNLREW
+459 SRSHKLDEPKNLREW

-505 WITIQPQKGS
+505 WITMQPQKAS
-515 RGMDSSPVDT
+515 RGMDSNPVDT

-540 LVAFTEHRDSRGK
+540 LVAFTEHRDARGK

-573 CRFKSRKSESG
+573 CRFKSRKSESE

-594 GGKYVITKSFRKVL
+594 GGKYVITKAFRKVL

-663 FLQLNEL
+663 F
-670 EAEDSEGDTEDLW
+670 S
-683 TTLVSM
+683 TT
-689 GYNKQLVM
+689 
-697 DQANVPSNLDV
+697 
-708 LYTEDCENDADYPTY
+708 
-723 PGDLSFDDIISKSF
+723 
-737 IKHGEISRVKG
+737 
-748 MKDLC
+748 
-753 MYTYTND
+753 
-760 GWATLVLDNKSH
+760 
-772 TRVRVELDCSR
+772 
-783 SENVTSNHDSL
+783 
-794 QRTLRVDPGSTV
+794 QRIGS
-806 IAYHLMPEDDDRDWQ
+806 
-821 VKCTETIR
+821 

>member
-1 MLFSD
+1 
-6 SFLFTLT
+6 
-13 SIILGKKDRTSREL
+13 
-27 EFSNMSRR
+27 MSRR

-81 NPSVKILK
+81 NPSVKVLK

-94 DTDELSFDDF
+94 DIDELSFDDF

-182 TEESKKMQRKMMER
+182 TEENKKMQRKMMER

-209 DISGSQVSVRS
+209 DVSGSQVSVRS

-231 ASKANVESGNGKKEA
+231 ASKANVEFGNGKKEA

-252 DDDDDDDD
+252 EDDD
-260 EIDEECVTARS
+260 EIDEECVTARN

-299 HSRTSLREKTEDVS
+299 PSRTSLREKTEDVS

-344 KEKDREGLS
+344 KEKDKEGLS

-367 NSTLQNIPDV
+367 NSTLQNVPDV

-391 AKNLRQNGK
+391 AKNLRQNVGTPAGSRK
-400 EFDCDFVAVMMFVT
+400 SSLLSI
-414 YTGEGSPP
+414 GEGSPP

-573 CRFKSRKSESG
+573 CRFKNRKSESG

-697 DQANVPSNLDV
+697 DQACPFQLDV
-708 LYTEDCENDADYPTY
+708 YTEDCDDAELDVVRVDSYPTY

>member
-1 MLFSD
+1 
-6 SFLFTLT
+6 
-13 SIILGKKDRTSREL
+13 
-27 EFSNMSRR
+27 MSRR

-172 KEFCQMVMST
+172 KEEPVLFYSEFCQMVMST

-231 ASKANVESGNGKKEA
+231 SSKANVESGNGKKEA
-246 NKENKD
+246 NKENK

-344 KEKDREGLS
+344 KEKDREVGTPAGSRKSSLLS
-353 SSRLSNSPDKLMGS
+353 
-367 NSTLQNIPDV
+367 I
-377 IGSNISLTSASGLM
+377 
-391 AKNLRQNGK
+391 
-400 EFDCDFVAVMMFVT
+400 
-414 YTGEGSPP
+414 GEGSPP

-697 DQANVPSNLDV
+697 DQACPFQLDV
-708 LYTEDCENDADYPTY
+708 YTEDCDDAELDVVRVDSYPTY

-753 MYTYTND
+753 MYTYTNE